1 MTSQAIPRDPVTAL
15 HVRRRVS
22 VTRRSARA
30 GWVFVAPFLVVLS
43 VAVIAPVVYAIY
55 LSLFRDRFIGGEQF
69 VGLANYVQAFT
80 DAKLWSGV
88 LRVLLFFAIQVP
100 IMLAF
105 ALVAALALDSGRLR
119 WSGAFRIIL
128 FLPYA
133 VPGVVSVLIWA
144 FVYGPQFG
152 LVGTVNSALGGA
164 YITPLTPQA
173 ILGSIANIAVWEYA
187 GYYMLVFYATLRTVS
202 GDIYEAAEIDGAGP
216 LRTVISIKLP
226 ALRGAIVI
234 AVVFSVIG
242 SFQLFNEPNLLRT
255 SAPTTITSN
264 FTPTLYTYTLSFAGQ
279 QYNYAA
285 ALAVVLGLVTGVVAY
300 IVQVRGNRS
309 ELR

>member
-1 MTSQAIPRDPVTAL
+1 MSAESIGGEPVIAVR
-15 HVRRRVS
+15 VRRRAS
-22 VTRRSARA
+22 VTRRGARA
-30 GWVFVAPFLVVLS
+30 GWVFVAPFLVVLA

-55 LSLFRDRFIGGEQF
+55 LSLFRDRFIGGDQF
-69 VGLANYVQAFT
+69 VGLANYVEAFT
-80 DAKLWSGV
+80 DEKLWSGV
-88 LRVLLFFAIQVP
+88 LRVVLFFAIQVP
-100 IMLAF
+100 VMLAF

-119 WSGAFRIIL
+119 WSGAFRVIL

-144 FVYGPQFG
+144 FVYGPQYG
-152 LVGTVNSALGGA
+152 LVGTVNSLLGSA
-164 YITPLTPQA
+164 VVTPLTPQS
-173 ILGSIANIAVWEYA
+173 ILVSIANIAVWEYA
-187 GYYMLVFYATLRTVS
+187 GYYMLVFYATLRTVPA
-202 GDIYEAAEIDGAGP
+202 DIYEAAEIDGAGP
-216 LRTVISIKLP
+216 FRTVLSIKLP

-242 SFQLFNEPNLLRT
+242 SFQLFNEPNLLKV

-285 ALAVVLGLVTGVVAY
+285 ALAIVLGLVTGLIAY
-300 IVQVRGNRS
+300 VVQVRGNRS
-309 ELR
+309 DVR